1 MINGVP
7 FLRYLLAST
16 LLGLTMGPALYLA
29 GHKRRP
35 WHTLLLMTAITALS
49 MLLIAILLPPD
60 SPVKLII
67 LSGTILLQYTFLM
80 RLRGRELIIRFF
92 VGLLLAFLADIA
104 AGSVLIA
111 LFSSE
116 EIIAMR
122 SLTSPLT
129 YLMQL
134 ASGGTLLL
142 LALLWRGLCALIA
155 SDEARQQS
163 RKLLIPLL
171 TTAGFLLLIIV
182 LMSTRDSGPLP
193 IQTAGTGLVHLV
205 PASLILGT
213 LMGLAL
219 YIIAKEQFDL
229 RHLLSVQ
236 LTTSLYVVFISS
248 FLNPDSP
255 FKFLF
260 TCIFIVMLN
269 AFLFRL
275 RGRQLIIRAFEALL
289 VSFIGDIV
297 GGIVGVSFFTSEQ
310 IVEMR
315 FVLGPLT
322 YLLQLLSGG
331 SILISAVVW
340 HVIRSVIVN
349 SSVRQR
355 IGYLIRP
362 LLMLGVTCALFAKA
376 LLTMPDADQL
386 TRLKYLLPDFVM
398 IVLLLICCVTY
409 AAQDIRH
416 YQQLLQNQRLLHQQ
430 SLQELLFQDMRLFRH
445 NISNMLYGLQG
456 MMLGDD
462 VQALRAYYQRMVEN
476 CQIINNENV
485 VALRRIPSVPVSAL
499 LLNKVQQANGCDI
512 PFFVTV
518 EERIAWGGLGD
529 DKMTQVVGA
538 LVDNAIEAAMASDAP
553 YVAFEAGNKDGM
565 LVLTVRNTYSGEPP
579 VFTDSIISSK
589 EGHEGLGL
597 KSVRRIVRH
606 TRSGVFNIYTRGRY
620 VEASV
625 MIRCN

>member
-16 LLGLTMGPALYLA
+16 LLGLTVSPALYLI
-29 GHKRRP
+29 GHRCRP
-35 WHTLLLMTAITALS
+35 WHTRLLMTALTALS
-49 MLLIAILLPPD
+49 MLLVMIFFPPD
-60 SPVKLII
+60 SPVKLAVI
-67 LSGTILLQYTFLM
+67 SGMILLQYAFLLH
-80 RLRGRELIIRFF
+80 LRGRELIIRFF
-92 VGLLLAFLADIA
+92 IGLLLAFLADIA
-104 AGSVLIA
+104 AGSGLIA
-111 LFSSE
+111 LFNNE
-116 EIIAMR
+116 DIMAMR

-134 ASGGTLLL
+134 TLGGTFLL
-142 LALLWRGLCALIA
+142 LALLWRGGYALIT
-155 SDEARQQS
+155 SEEARLQG
-163 RKLLIPLL
+163 RKLLVPLL
-171 TTAGFLLLIIV
+171 STVGFLLLIIV
-182 LMSTRDSGPLP
+182 LMSTQNSNPPP
-193 IQTAGTGLVHLV
+193 IQTAGTDLIHLV
-205 PASLILGT
+205 PASMILGT

-219 YIIAKEQFDL
+219 HIISHEKFDL
-229 RHLLSVQ
+229 KQSLLVI
-236 LTTSLYVVFISS
+236 LTTCLYVVFISS

-260 TCIFIVMLN
+260 TCIFIVMMY
-269 AFLFRL
+269 AFLLRL
-275 RGRQLIIRAFEALL
+275 RGRQLIIRSFEALL

-297 GGIVGVSFFTSEQ
+297 GGIVGVSIFTSEQ

-331 SILISAVVW
+331 SILFSAVVW
-340 HVIRSVIVN
+340 HVIRSVII
-349 SSVRQR
+349 SSNVRQR

-362 LLMLGVTCALFAKA
+362 LLMLGVICALFAKA

-430 SLQELLFQDMRLFRH
+430 SLQDLLFQDMRLFRH

-456 MMLGDD
+456 MMLSDD
-462 VQALRAYYQRMVEN
+462 TQALRAYYQRMVEN

-485 VALRRIPSVPVSAL
+485 VALRRLPSLPVSAL
-499 LLNKVQQANGCDI
+499 LLNKVQQANSMNI

-518 EERIAWGGLGD
+518 TEGINWFGLRD
-529 DKMTQVVGA
+529 DEMTQVVGV
-538 LVDNAIEAAMASDAP
+538 LVDNAIEAAHESDAP
-553 YVAFEAGNKDGM
+553 YVAFEAGNHNGS
-565 LVLTVRNTYSGEPP
+565 LILTIRNTYAGEPP
-579 VFTDSIISSK
+579 VFPDTIISSK

-597 KSVRRIVRH
+597 NSVRRIIRR
-606 TRSGVFNIYTRGRY
+606 TRTGTFNIYTHGRY

-625 MIRCN
+625 SLR